1 MIQKVVWKMADI
13 LYWRSALTGEC
24 ISLNENPILDSQA
37 VIASARVLGTNQY
50 LWDIATGR
58 GL

>member
-1 MIQKVVWKMADI
+1 MTDI

-37 VIASARVLGTNQY
+37 EIASARVLGTNQY